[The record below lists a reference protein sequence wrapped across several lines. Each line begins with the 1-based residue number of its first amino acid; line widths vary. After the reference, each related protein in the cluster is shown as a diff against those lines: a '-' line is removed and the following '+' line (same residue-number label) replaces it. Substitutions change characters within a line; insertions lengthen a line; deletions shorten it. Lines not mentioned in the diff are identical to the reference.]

1 MELYLARNMHVECIA
16 RGHILLFF
24 SEYYLAIRDSR
35 VADLL
40 THMYPKSLEG
50 QMPYGG
56 WGHKLMVNEPDSVF
70 GSGV

>member
-1 MELYLARNMHVECIA
+1 MMELYLARTHTS
-16 RGHILLFF
+16 FF